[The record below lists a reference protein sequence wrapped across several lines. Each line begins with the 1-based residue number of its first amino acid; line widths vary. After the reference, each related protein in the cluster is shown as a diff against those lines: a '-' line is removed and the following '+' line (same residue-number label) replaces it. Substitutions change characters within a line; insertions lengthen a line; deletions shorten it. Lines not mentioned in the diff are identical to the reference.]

1 MLDVTDLSKRY
12 GELRAV
18 DHVTLNVEE
27 GEFFSVV
34 GPSGS
39 GKSTLLRCIGG
50 LERPQAGNV
59 SLDEEDVTDQAAY
72 ERDTSTVFQN
82 LALFP
87 NMTVE
92 DNIAYGMKRQGIGK
106 DKRARRVEEYL
117 EIVDLSGYGTRDTD
131 QLSGGEQQRVALAR
145 SLAVRPKLL
154 LLDEPLASLDQQL
167 RVQLQ
172 NELYEVQRELNQTAI
187 YVTHDQN
194 VALSISDRVAVMNEG
209 SLEQVGEPYELY
221 ENPKTEFVARFI
233 GDSSLFEGTVS
244 GVEDGRASF
253 ELLDSGKVITG
264 RPMNTVSEGDRV
276 RGVVKLEDF
285 DLESPGTHVNQL
297 RGTVERASYRGQS
310 TKLLL
315 DAEDSGLV
323 EVLTSDLH
331 TYTVG
336 ETITIGWAPEACST
350 FEVKI

>member
-1 MLDVTDLSKRY
+1 MLDVTNLTKRY
-12 GELRAV
+12 GDVLAV
-18 DHVTLNVEE
+18 DDVSLDVEE
-27 GEFFSVV
+27 GEFFSIV

-50 LERPQAGNV
+50 LERPQVG
-59 SLDEEDVTDQAAY
+59 SIRLDGVDVTDQAAY

-87 NMTVE
+87 HMTVKE
-92 DNIAYGMKRQGIGK
+92 NISYGMKRQGVEK
-106 DKRARRVEEYL
+106 EKRAKRVTEYL
-117 EIVDLSGYGTRDTD
+117 DLVDLSGYEKRATD

-172 NELYEVQRELNQTAI
+172 NELYEVQRELDQTAI

-209 SLEQVGEPYELY
+209 NLEQVGEPYDLY
-221 ENPKTEFVARFI
+221 ENPATDFVARFI
-233 GDSSLFEGTVS
+233 GDSSQFEGTVKS
-244 GVEDGRASF
+244 VNNGQVSF
-253 ELLDSGKVITG
+253 ELTETGDTVTG
-264 RPMNTVSEGDRV
+264 RSMDSLSEGARV
-276 RGVVKLEDF
+276 RGVIKLEDF
-285 DLESPGTHVNQL
+285 DLESPESHPNQL
-297 RGTVERASYRGQS
+297 RGTVERVSYRGQT

-315 DAEDSGLV
+315 DVRGGGLV
-323 EVLTSDLH
+323 EVLAYDLH
-331 TYTVG
+331 SYTVG
-336 ETITIGWAPEACST
+336 ETVTVGWPAEACST
-350 FEVKI
+350 FEVES